1 MEAAVVANATGFRAG
16 RRERCGGRQI
26 DDPGFR
32 HSVAFDPNG
41 DL

>member
-1 MEAAVVANATGFRAG
+1 MLANAIGFCAG
-16 RRERCGGRQI
+16 RRERFGGRQI